1 MEGGIVARLLKMKI
15 TTQDKR
21 GGGCRHRK
29 ENGSKA
35 GKLISL
41 GDGMIGETG
50 EKE

>member
-1 MEGGIVARLLKMKI
+1 MKI

-21 GGGCRHRK
+21 GGGCRHRE
-29 ENGSKA
+29 ENRGEA

-41 GDGMIGETG
+41 GDGMIGETE